1 MPPGKGK
8 DCKRSY
14 SYISLNGRLVANGRL
29 VKQTIFLLRAFVF
42 PSYTILLTTL
52 PTEKINKFV
61 LLKTQFTWS
70 YPTKR
75 RRNVD
80 VTVVDFVRIDQLVER
95 GAS

>member
-1 MPPGKGK
+1 MA
-8 DCKRSY
+8 RM
-14 SYISLNGRLVANGRL
+14 ANT
-29 VKQTIFLLRAFVF
+29 QAFWQK
-42 PSYTILLTTL
+42 SSTLTTL

-70 YPTKR
+70 YPAKG
-75 RRNVD
+75 RRNED